1 MDYPIT
7 DHIMLTKAGK
17 TAVCLII
24 LLTGAE
30 ESAYAGTTH
39 VFRAKTQTL
48 SASTTTM
55 AAGNYAATTLHAV
68 APALAA
74 GNIAASTA
82 IFGVTGTYTSDANP
96 ALAGDILTGK
106 NAYVNGAM
114 VTGNVPVGGYVIGAS
129 LSMPIPNGLYSG
141 NKTATTASDAFL
153 VPGNILSNVTIFNV
167 TGTYNAIQPHELPD
181 TGQTLCYD
189 PSGSTTGTI
198 TCPAADADN
207 AQDGS
212 RSGTQPSYTPAPIGS
227 DYVVTDNLTGL
238 MWKKC
243 SEGQTAS
250 VSYCTGTPG
259 TYTFAAALTRCGA
272 QTYAGF
278 SDWRLPNIRELFSIV
293 NYAGPTPYI
302 DKVMFPD
309 TTGGWYWSSTSQ
321 MTNAY
326 WSLTVYFGW
335 GRASFDT
342 KTTSDPVRCVRAGP

>member
-1 MDYPIT
+1 
-7 DHIMLTKAGK
+7 MLIKMGK
-17 TAVCLII
+17 TALYPLMLLACLSGIV
-24 LLTGAE
+24 
-30 ESAYAGTTH
+30 YAGSPH
-39 VFRAKTQTL
+39 FLGVKKVTL
-48 SASTTTM
+48 DASTDTV
-55 AAGNYAATTLHAV
+55 AAGYYAATTLHAV
-68 APALAA
+68 DTDLAV
-74 GNIAASTA
+74 GNIKKDVA

-250 VSYCTGTPG
+250 VSNCTGTPG

-278 SDWRLPNIRELFSIV
+278 SDWRLPNIRELFSII
-293 NYAGPTPYI
+293 NDNTFTAPLI
-302 DKVMFPD
+302 DKVKFPVTVSD
-309 TTGGWYWSSTSQ
+309 AYWSSTTYAGDAS
-321 MTNAY
+321 TAIY
-326 WSLTVYFGW
+326 V
-335 GRASFDT
+335 SFDYPT
-342 KTTSDPVRCVRAGP
+342 VMNSPKTTSHYVRCVRGP

>member
-1 MDYPIT
+1 
-7 DHIMLTKAGK
+7 MLIKMGK
-17 TAVCLII
+17 TALYPLMLLACLSGIV
-24 LLTGAE
+24 
-30 ESAYAGTTH
+30 YAGSPH
-39 VFRAKTQTL
+39 FLGVKKVTL
-48 SASTTTM
+48 DASTDTV
-55 AAGNYAATTLHAV
+55 AAGYYAATTLHAV
-68 APALAA
+68 DTDLAV
-74 GNIAASTA
+74 GNIKKDVA

-212 RSGTQPSYTPAPIGS
+212 RSGTQPSYTPATIGS
-227 DYVVTDNLTGL
+227 DYVVKDNLTGL

-250 VSYCTGTPG
+250 VSNCTGTPG

-278 SDWRLPNIRELFSIV
+278 SDWRLPNIRELFSII
-293 NYAGPTPYI
+293 NDNTFTAPLI
-302 DKVMFPD
+302 DKVKFPVTVSD
-309 TTGGWYWSSTSQ
+309 AYWSSTTYAGDAS
-321 MTNAY
+321 TAIY
-326 WSLTVYFGW
+326 V
-335 GRASFDT
+335 SFDYPT
-342 KTTSDPVRCVRAGP
+342 VMNSPKTTSHYVRCVRGP